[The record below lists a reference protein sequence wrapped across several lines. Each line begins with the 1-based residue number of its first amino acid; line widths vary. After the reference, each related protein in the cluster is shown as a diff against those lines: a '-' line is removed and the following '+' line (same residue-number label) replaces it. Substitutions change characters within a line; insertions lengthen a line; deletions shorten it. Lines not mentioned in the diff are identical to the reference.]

1 MKNIPIPEHLIEQAI
16 ESMSNEFDS
25 HDVIKEFAQKNQR
38 IYAEAL
44 VAVEGDRLFH
54 KLHSDIG
61 RQIAAICEHLGY
73 TRIQSRSDDIF
84 GQKSRCLGWFK
95 S

>member
-1 MKNIPIPEHLIEQAI
+1 MPIPDRLIEQSI
-16 ESMSNEFDS
+16 ESMPNEFDS
-25 HDVIKEFAQKNQR
+25 HDVIKYLAQKNQR
-38 IYAEAL
+38 TYAEAL

-61 RQIAAICEHLGY
+61 RQITAICESLGY
-73 TRIQSRSDDIF
+73 TRVQSRSDDIF
-84 GQKSRCLGWFK
+84 GQKSRCIGWSK

>member
-1 MKNIPIPEHLIEQAI
+1 MPIPDHLIAQAI
-16 ESMSNEFDS
+16 ESMADEFDS
-25 HDVIKEFAQKNQR
+25 HDVIKKLIQRNQR

-54 KLHSDIG
+54 KLHSEIG
-61 RQIAAICEHLGY
+61 RQISTICEHLGY
-73 TRIQSRSDDIF
+73 ARVQSRSDDIF
-84 GQKSRCLGWFK
+84 GQKSRCIEWSK